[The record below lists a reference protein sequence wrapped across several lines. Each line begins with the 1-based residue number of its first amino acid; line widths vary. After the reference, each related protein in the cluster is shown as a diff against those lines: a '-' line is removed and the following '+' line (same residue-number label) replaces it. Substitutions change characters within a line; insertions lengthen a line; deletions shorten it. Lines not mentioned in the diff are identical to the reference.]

1 MPAVSSSPITVLSRQ
16 LAPLGEVAPPARAG
30 LLEVLESVP
39 DPRKKRGVRHRFA
52 AILFVSVCA
61 VVSGARSFAAIAEW
75 AADAVEDTLSGMG
88 IGAPDASTIRRA
100 LSTLS
105 GDGFDIAIGGFL
117 TGRLAADR
125 ATAATVKADAA
136 GGAGAGRRM
145 RRHAIA
151 VDGKVL
157 RGSRTSGVD
166 ADNPARMLMA
176 CLDHNAGVTLGQ
188 VEISEKTNEIPMF
201 STLLD
206 QIDDLTDVV
215 VTADALHAQR
225 EHAEYLHRRD
235 AHYVLTV
242 KGNQQSLRRQLAGQP
257 WKDVPV
263 GHRET
268 DTSHGR
274 TVTRTYKVITI
285 AAGILFPHAAQAVQ
299 TTRTRKPKS
308 KNKRGSRRTQR
319 ETVYAITSLT
329 AEQVSP
335 AELARYIRGH
345 WHVENK
351 LHWVRDVTMGED
363 ASQITTGA
371 GPRIMA
377 GIRNLAIS
385 LLRLAGHTN
394 IAKAL
399 RHNARNPKLA
409 ITLVLTS

>member
-1 MPAVSSSPITVLSRQ
+1 VPAVSSSPIAVLSRH
-16 LAPLGEVAPPARAG
+16 LAPLGEVVPPEARGG

-75 AADAVEDTLSGMG
+75 AADAVHDVVDDTLRRVG
-88 IGAPDASTIRRA
+88 IGAPNASTVRRA
-100 LSTLS
+100 LSAFT
-105 GDGFDIAIGGFL
+105 GDGFDTAIGGFL
-117 TGRLAADR
+117 AGRLAAARVKTARGR
-125 ATAATVKADAA
+125 AGVRV
-136 GGAGAGRRM
+136 RR
-145 RRHAIA
+145 RAIA
-151 VDGKVL
+151 VDGKAL
-157 RGSRTSGVD
+157 RGSRVGD
-166 ADNPARMLMA
+166 GRARMLMA
-176 CLDHNAGVTLGQ
+176 CLEHSAGVTLGQ
-188 VEISEKTNEIPMF
+188 VEIGEKTNEIPMF

-206 QIDDLTDVV
+206 KIGDLAEVV

-225 EHAEYLHRRD
+225 EHAEYLHRRG

-242 KGNQQSLRRQLAGQP
+242 KGNQPSLRRQLASQP
-257 WKDVPV
+257 WKDIPV

-268 DTSHGR
+268 DNSHGR
-274 TVTRTYKVITI
+274 TVIRTYKVITI

-299 TTRTRKPKS
+299 ITRTRKHKS
-308 KNKRGSRRTQR
+308 KGKRGSHRAKR

-329 AEQVSP
+329 AEQAPP

-363 ASQITTGA
+363 ASRIATGG

-399 RHNARNPKLA
+399 RHNARKPKRA
-409 ITLVLTS
+409 ITLILTS

>member
-1 MPAVSSSPITVLSRQ
+1 
-16 LAPLGEVAPPARAG
+16 LAPLSEVAPQARVG

-75 AADAVEDTLSGMG
+75 AADAVEDTLRGMG
-88 IGAPDASTIRRA
+88 IGAPNASTIRRA
-100 LSTLS
+100 LSALS
-105 GDGFDIAIGGFL
+105 GDGFDTAIGGFL
-117 TGRLAADR
+117 AGRLAEARTKTTNAKAGER
-125 ATAATVKADAA
+125 A
-136 GGAGAGRRM
+136 RRV
-145 RRHAIA
+145 IA
-151 VDGKVL
+151 VDGKAL
-157 RGSRTSGVD
+157 RGSRVGD
-166 ADNPARMLMA
+166 GRARMLMA
-176 CLDHNAGVTLGQ
+176 CLDHDAGVTLGQ
-188 VEISEKTNEIPMF
+188 VEIGEKTNEIPMF

-206 QIDDLTDVV
+206 QIDDLAEVV

-225 EHAEYLHRRD
+225 EHATYLHRRG

-242 KGNQQSLRRQLAGQP
+242 KGNQPGLRRQLASQP

-299 TTRTRKPKS
+299 ITRTRKRKGRS
-308 KNKRGSRRTQR
+308 QRATR

-329 AEQVSP
+329 AEQAPP

-363 ASQITTGA
+363 ASQISTGA

-394 IAKAL
+394 IAKHYATT
-399 RHNARNPKLA
+399 HASRNEP
-409 ITLVLTS
+409 SHSS